1 MVAREQFELELE
13 EVKNKVIL
21 LAQKAK
27 KQLNDSVTALYQ
39 ADIKAAE
46 EVIDADKELDKID
59 LDINET
65 SILLI
70 ARQQPVASDLRKL
83 IVAIRTASDLE
94 RMADNAKNIARSTLH
109 LGEKHDLTIHP
120 ALDEMR
126 EVAIRMID
134 LAIESYREAD
144 ISLAKK
150 LSELDDLIDGMY
162 ANVLKEL
169 LEETAT
175 NPQKIQLIMQMAFSG
190 RYIERFG
197 DHLTNIAENI
207 MYLVKGQ
214 SLDLNE

>member
-1 MVAREQFELELE
+1 MVAREQFELELN
-13 EVKNKVIL
+13 EVKNNVIL

-27 KQLNDSVTALYQ
+27 QQLNDSVSALYH
-39 ADIKAAE
+39 ADIEMANNVIKA
-46 EVIDADKELDKID
+46 DNELDKID
-59 LDINET
+59 LNINE
-65 SILLI
+65 SAILLI

-83 IVAIRTASDLE
+83 IVAIRTSSDLE

-109 LGEKHDLTIHP
+109 LGENHDLTIHP
-120 ALDEMR
+120 TLTDMR
-126 EVAIRMID
+126 DVAIRMID
-134 LAIESYREAD
+134 LAIEAYREED

-150 LSELDDLIDGMY
+150 LSELDDLIDSMY

>member
-1 MVAREQFELELE
+1 MVVREQFEIELK
-13 EVKNKVIL
+13 EVKDKVIL
-21 LAQKAK
+21 LAEKAK
-27 KQLNDSVTALYQ
+27 KQLNESVTALYQ

-46 EVIDADKELDKID
+46 RVIDADAALDKMD

-109 LGEKHDLTIHP
+109 LGENHELTIHP
-120 ALDEMR
+120 ALDDMR

-134 LAIESYREAD
+134 LAILSYREED
-144 ISLAKK
+144 ITLAKK